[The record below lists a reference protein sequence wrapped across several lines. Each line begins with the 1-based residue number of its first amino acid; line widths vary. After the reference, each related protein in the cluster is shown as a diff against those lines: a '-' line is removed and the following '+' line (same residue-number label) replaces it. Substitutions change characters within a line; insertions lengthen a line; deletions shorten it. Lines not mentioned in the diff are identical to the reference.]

1 MTNQEVY
8 ITVKERS
15 SDIIAGKL
23 IQSILEG
30 HIKVHEPLQ
39 SERELATRFQAGRP
53 TIRESLQRLE
63 RDGWITGR
71 KGMPAIVN
79 DYWKQG
85 NLMTIVNILE
95 HQEEVPDE
103 FIHHMLELRIS
114 LTPTYFRDA
123 LHHNRLKVISL
134 FVPLEE
140 VQDDARSYA
149 DFDWQLQQ
157 NVAKLSANPIYLLI
171 LNSFKDFYVKMAVK
185 YFSEPDHRKASLD
198 YYEKLLDFILKGD
211 IEKAEHLIKEMMETS
226 LRLWKHKMNGGL

>member
-1 MTNQEVY
+1 M
-8 ITVKERS
+8 KERS

-30 HIKVHEPLQ
+30 HIKVHESLQ
-39 SERELATRFQAGRP
+39 SERELATRFQVGRP
-53 TIRESLQRLE
+53 TIREALQRME

-71 KGMPAIVN
+71 KGMPAVVN

-95 HQEEVPDE
+95 HQDEVPDE

-123 LHHNRLKVISL
+123 LHQHRLKIITL

-171 LNSFKDFYVKMAVK
+171 LNSFKDFYKRMAEK
-185 YFSEPDHRKASLD
+185 YFSEPDHRKASRD

-211 IEKAEHLIKEMMETS
+211 MEEAERLINEMMETS
-226 LRLWKHKMNGGL
+226 LRLWKQKMNGGS

>member
-1 MTNQEVY
+1 M
-8 ITVKERS
+8 KERS
-15 SDIIAGKL
+15 SDKIANRIIS
-23 IQSILEG
+23 SILG
-30 HIKVHEPLQ
+30 GGLKIQEPLQ
-39 SERELATRFQAGRP
+39 SERELSAHYKVGRP
-53 TIRESLQRLE
+53 TVREALQRLE

-71 KGMPAIVN
+71 KGMPAVVN

-103 FIHHMLELRIS
+103 FIQHMLELRIS

-123 LHHNRLKVISL
+123 LHHNRLKVLSL

-149 DFDWQLQQ
+149 DFDWQMQQ
-157 NVAKLSANPIYLLI
+157 SVATLSPNPIYLLI
-171 LNSFKDFYVKMAVK
+171 LNSFKDFYSRMAEK
-185 YFSEPDHRKASLD
+185 YFSDADHRKATRD

-211 IEKAEHLIKEMMETS
+211 MEKAEHLIKEMMETS
-226 LRLWKHKMNGGL
+226 LRLWKQKMNGGS

>member
-1 MTNQEVY
+1 MPL
-8 ITVKERS
+8 KERS
-15 SDIIAGKL
+15 SDNIRSQL

-30 HIKVHEPLQ
+30 HIKFHQPLQ
-39 SERELATRFQAGRP
+39 SERELATRYQVGRP
-53 TIRESLQRLE
+53 TIREALQRLE

-71 KGMPAIVN
+71 KGMPAVVN

-85 NLMTIVNILE
+85 NLMTIVNILA

-123 LHHNRLKVISL
+123 LHHNKLKVISL

-157 NVAKLSANPIYLLI
+157 SVAMLSANPIYVLI
-171 LNSFKDFYVKMAVK
+171 LNSFKDFYRRMAEK
-185 YFSEPDHRKASLD
+185 YFSEPDHRKASRD
-198 YYEKLLDFILKGD
+198 YYEKLLDFILNGD
-211 IEKAEHLIKEMMETS
+211 IEQAERLIKEMMETS
-226 LRLWKHKMNGGL
+226 LRLWKQKMNGGS